1 MEEFTIL
8 VFVAV
13 GFVSLIML
21 ALASAMM
28 LFGNLIEVT
37 PDGLERRG
45 ERIRDEKFTKALTS
59 PKIMS
64 RIYALAFSVLFIIGC
79 VILLLAS
86 GSKVIIIVGGV
97 VMFSAL
103 LFSATIVAL
112 ELMIYR
118 TMQANLKN
126 LKNSLAV

>member
-8 VFVAV
+8 VLAAI

-21 ALASAMM
+21 VLALAMM
-28 LFGNLIEVT
+28 SFGSLIEVT

-45 ERIRDEKFTKALTS
+45 ERIRDENSVKSFSS
-59 PKIMS
+59 PKNMS
-64 RIYALAFSVLFIIGC
+64 RIFAFAFSVLFVIGS
-79 VILLLAS
+79 VILILAS
-86 GSKVIIIVGGV
+86 GSKVIMIVGGV
-97 VMFSAL
+97 TVFSAL

-126 LKNSLAV
+126 LKNSMVT